1 MTSAPRIIVLTGVT
15 RGGGRA
21 LVDRFVEAGHTV
33 HGCGR
38 SADAIAGLAEQ
49 YAAPHSFTAVDVAD
63 DSAVSAWARTLLDS
77 GMVPDLLINNASV
90 MNRQAPFWELSAD
103 EFDRLMAINVNG
115 TANVIRSWLPA
126 MIERGRGVIV
136 NFSSGW
142 GQSTSPHVG
151 PYCASKYAIEGL
163 SGSLAQELPDGL
175 GCVAFSPGL
184 IATDMLRTC
193 QPEAAKTADDPQQ
206 WSQRAAP
213 FLLGLSA
220 DDNGA
225 SLRLG

>member
-1 MTSAPRIIVLTGVT
+1 MTSAPRTIVLTGVT

-38 SADAIAGLAEQ
+38 SADALAALAQ
-49 YAAPHSFTAVDVAD
+49 QHPAPHSFTAVDVAD
-63 DSAVSAWARTLLDS
+63 ASAVSAWARTLLAS
-77 GMVPDLLINNASV
+77 GAVPDLLINNASV
-90 MNRQAPFWELSAD
+90 MNRQAPLWEQSAV
-103 EFDRLMAINVNG
+103 EFERLMAINVSG
-115 TANVIRSWLPA
+115 TAHMIRAFVPA
-126 MIERGRGVIV
+126 MIERGSGVVV

-142 GQSTSPHVG
+142 GQSTSPQVG

-163 SGSLAQELPDGL
+163 SGSLSQELPGGL

-184 IATDMLRTC
+184 IATDMLRAC
-193 QPEAAKTADDPQQ
+193 QPEAAKTAEDPAG
-206 WSQRAAP
+206 WSRRAAP
-213 FLLGLSA
+213 YLLGLSA
-220 DDNGA
+220 DDNGR